1 MPGRDSQT
9 SPRAEGHSPQ
19 PGDCTAR
26 CAACGRPVLVP
37 PIGGLGPWLTH
48 KAGCSRVGWPIED
61 AILDSE
67 GEVVADG

>member
-1 MPGRDSQT
+1 
-9 SPRAEGHSPQ
+9 
-19 PGDCTAR
+19 
-26 CAACGRPVLVP
+26 VP